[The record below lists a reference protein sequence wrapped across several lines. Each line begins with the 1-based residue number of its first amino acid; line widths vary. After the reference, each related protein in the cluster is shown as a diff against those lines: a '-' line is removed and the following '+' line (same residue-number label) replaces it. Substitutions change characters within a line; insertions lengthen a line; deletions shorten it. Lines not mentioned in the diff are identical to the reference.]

1 MHLKH
6 RDVPLRFAGRVGS
19 PFRLVLGSLACAVL
33 LAGVAF
39 AQEDWAAVEAA
50 AKAEGQLLVYT
61 VTSRTVT
68 AGENFEALTGID
80 VEVVRL
86 GEQDII
92 ERSYQEARA
101 GVHNVDLIVM
111 EDWVAGKELL
121 SNTGYFVN
129 YVPPTALAEFDPKY
143 HDPLVLGFINRIF
156 GYNTEVYAEDPF
168 DSVWDLTRPEFR
180 GRVMIRDVAIT
191 GEHQNAFTEWIR
203 RSDEL
208 AAEYE
213 AQYGEPLEMTE
224 ANAGLEFIKRFL
236 QNDPIIMTSDTRIA
250 EAVGTRGQEDPPFG
264 MFYVYSKHRDID
276 SLDLALVD
284 SRAITPTLGYYYP
297 IVMQMSANA
306 PHPNAA
312 KMFIEY
318 LTTID
323 GFAPW
328 ADSPGVYTPNPAQV
342 PFEGD
347 MPWTWWEERLWGYDI
362 DFALQHRG
370 EVLDT
375 WMRYAQR

>member
-1 MHLKH
+1 TNMHLRQ
-6 RDVPLRFAGRVGS
+6 RDVPLRTGGRVS
-19 PFRLVLGSLACAVL
+19 WPNRMFVRAVACIVL

-156 GYNTEVYAEDPF
+156 GY
-168 DSVWDLTRPEFR
+168 
-180 GRVMIRDVAIT
+180 
-191 GEHQNAFTEWIR
+191 
-203 RSDEL
+203 
-208 AAEYE
+208 
-213 AQYGEPLEMTE
+213 
-224 ANAGLEFIKRFL
+224 
-236 QNDPIIMTSDTRIA
+236 
-250 EAVGTRGQEDPPFG
+250 
-264 MFYVYSKHRDID
+264 
-276 SLDLALVD
+276 
-284 SRAITPTLGYYYP
+284 
-297 IVMQMSANA
+297 
-306 PHPNAA
+306 
-312 KMFIEY
+312 
-318 LTTID
+318 
-323 GFAPW
+323 
-328 ADSPGVYTPNPAQV
+328 
-342 PFEGD
+342 
-347 MPWTWWEERLWGYDI
+347 
-362 DFALQHRG
+362 
-370 EVLDT
+370 
-375 WMRYAQR
+375 